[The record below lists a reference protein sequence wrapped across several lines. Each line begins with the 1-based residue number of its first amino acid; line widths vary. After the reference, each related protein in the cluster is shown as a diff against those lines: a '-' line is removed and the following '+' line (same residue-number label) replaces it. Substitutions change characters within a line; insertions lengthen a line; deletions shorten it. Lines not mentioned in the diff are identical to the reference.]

1 MYMLK
6 VLAGIIALNLLLLN
20 KCNTMRNTDDKTFLD
35 ADIFCNNS
43 RLSISYDDSKDLILT
58 VEKLLSEC
66 DDIYELL
73 VTDKLIE
80 GIKKDDDYLEIVYP
94 EKREIRIG
102 LIETISVYRLLIP
115 LSGKFAASDQ
125 LSFFCG
131 YPEYSSG
138 PYIKNNGLKMLS
150 DMVQSHRKDK

>member
-1 MYMLK
+1 MIK
-6 VLAGIIALNLLLLN
+6 VLATIIAVNLFFLN
-20 KCNTMRNTDDKTFLD
+20 KCNTMRNTDDKTYLD
-35 ADIFCNNS
+35 AEIFCNNT

-58 VEKLLSEC
+58 AEKLLSEC

-73 VTDKLIE
+73 VTDELIK
-80 GIKKDDDYLEIVYP
+80 GIKKDDDYLEMVYP

-102 LIETISVYRLLIP
+102 LIETIAVYRLLIP
-115 LSGKFAASDQ
+115 LSGKFATSDQ

-138 PYIKNNGLKMLS
+138 PYIKNGGLKTLN
-150 DMVQSHRKDK
+150 DLVQRQRKDK

>member
-1 MYMLK
+1 MIK
-6 VLAGIIALNLLLLN
+6 VLATIIAVNLFFLN
-20 KCNTMRNTDDKTFLD
+20 KCNTMRNTDDKTYLD
-35 ADIFCNNS
+35 AEIFCNNT

-58 VEKLLSEC
+58 AEKLLSEC

-73 VTDKLIE
+73 VTDELIK
-80 GIKKDDDYLEIVYP
+80 GIKKDDDYLEMVYP

-102 LIETISVYRLLIP
+102 LIETIAVYRLLIP
-115 LSGKFAASDQ
+115 LSGKYATSDQ

-138 PYIKNNGLKMLS
+138 PYIKNGGLKTLN
-150 DMVQSHRKDK
+150 DLVQRQRKDK

>member
-1 MYMLK
+1 MIK
-6 VLAGIIALNLLLLN
+6 VLATIIAVNLFFLN
-20 KCNTMRNTDDKTFLD
+20 KCNTMRNTDDKTYLD
-35 ADIFCNNS
+35 AEIFCNNT

-58 VEKLLSEC
+58 AEKLLSEC

-73 VTDKLIE
+73 VTDELIK
-80 GIKKDDDYLEIVYP
+80 GIKKDDDYLEMVYP

-102 LIETISVYRLLIP
+102 LIETIAVYRLLIP

-138 PYIKNNGLKMLS
+138 PYIKNGGLKTLN
-150 DMVQSHRKDK
+150 DLVQRQRKDK

>member
-1 MYMLK
+1 MIK
-6 VLAGIIALNLLLLN
+6 VLAAIIAVNLFLLN
-20 KCNTMRNTDDKTFLD
+20 KCNTMRNTDDKTYLD
-35 ADIFCNNS
+35 AEIFCNNT
-43 RLSISYDDSKDLILT
+43 RLSISYDDSKELILT
-58 VEKLLSEC
+58 AEKLLSEC

-73 VTDKLIE
+73 VTDELIK

-102 LIETISVYRLLIP
+102 LIETIAVYRLLIP
-115 LSGKFAASDQ
+115 LSGKFATSDQ

-138 PYIKNNGLKMLS
+138 PYIKNGGLKTLN
-150 DMVQSHRKDK
+150 DLVQRQRKDK